1 MPLLQEEALQIAKKI
16 DPNTTFKWV
25 EGSFKKCHNIKLMTI
40 SGECADVPEETI
52 TGWNE
57 RMKVLMDGYH
67 AQDVWNT
74 DKKGVF
80 LSNTSK

>member
-1 MPLLQEEALQIAKKI
+1 M
-16 DPNTTFKWV
+16 
-25 EGSFKKCHNIKLMTI
+25 GGRCFKKCHNIKLMTI

>member
-1 MPLLQEEALQIAKKI
+1 
-16 DPNTTFKWV
+16 
-25 EGSFKKCHNIKLMTI
+25 MTI
-40 SGECADVPEETI
+40 SGECADVQEETI